1 MLYMYFAVSLMICCY
16 GYRRWIVML
25 WRTMKRMWTNML
37 WWTLDC
43 TIGGTGVSSIWTTPS
58 LWLIYRW
65 ERNARY
71 EYLFLPFCKFEMITY
86 GLSDCHIHSVYK
98 YYWWNCFY
106 GNRMQPRTTTNRRM
120 PSFPSRLG
128 RVPWS
133 VPCGGSWTSPHGRD
147 PSTCPR
153 WNQPRK
159 SSSASVQVPPS
170 PCLFLG
176 LTCGESSSDP
186 PVTCCLFSVYL
197 SCYSFK

>member
-1 MLYMYFAVSLMICCY
+1 MLINVIHVCCRVTNDMLLWLQALNRHALAY
-16 GYRRWIVML
+16 NEEDVDQYVVM
-25 WRTMKRMWTNML
+25 NPGQY
-37 WWTLDC
+37 

-86 GLSDCHIHSVYK
+86 GLSDCHVHSVYK
-98 YYWWNCFY
+98 YYWWNCFH
-106 GNRMQPRTTTNRRM
+106 GNRMQPRTTTNRRT

-133 VPCGGSWTSPHGRD
+133 VPWGDSWTWPHGRD

-153 WNQPRK
+153 KNQPRK

-176 LTCGESSSDP
+176 LTWPSSHL
-186 PVTCCLFSVYL
+186 LFIFCPSVL
-197 SCYSFK
+197 L